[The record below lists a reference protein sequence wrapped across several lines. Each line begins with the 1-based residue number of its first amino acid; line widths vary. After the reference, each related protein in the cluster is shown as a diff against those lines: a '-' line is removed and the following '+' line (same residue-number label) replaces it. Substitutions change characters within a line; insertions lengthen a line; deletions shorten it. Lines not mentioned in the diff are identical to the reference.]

1 MKPLPL
7 RALVAAS
14 LFLTPALWADEKP
27 VAPAAAAPA
36 APAAATPAATPFPL
50 PKQEPDVA
58 AQKYSNKTGEVDKGF
73 LAAHDKYVAIAKEGK
88 GQLLF
93 LGDSITA
100 GWAGKGK
107 EVWAKSFTQ
116 WQPVNFGIG
125 GDRTQHVLWR
135 IENGELADTFKPKAC
150 VLMIGTNNVGGDSA
164 EAIAKGVTKI
174 VETIRTKTPNTKILL
189 LAVFPRGEKASPNPG
204 REKLAQVNKIISK
217 LNDDK
222 HVFYMDIGAKFLQPD
237 GTLPKDIMPDLL
249 HPNEKGYE
257 IWAEAITPKLTE
269 LMK

>member
-1 MKPLPL
+1 MKSL
-7 RALVAAS
+7 RLHALLATSIVFA
-14 LFLTPALWADEKP
+14 PALWAQDKT
-27 VAPAAAAPA
+27 APA
-36 APAAATPAATPFPL
+36 APAAAATPAATPFPL

-58 AQKYSNKTGEVDKGF
+58 AVKYSNKTGQPDTGF
-73 LAAHDKYVAIAKEGK
+73 LNAHKKYAEIAKEGK

-107 EVWAKSFTQ
+107 DVWAKAFSQ

-135 IENGELADTFKPKAC
+135 IENGELADTFKPKTC
-150 VLMIGTNNVGGDSA
+150 VLMIGTNNVGNDSA

-174 VETIRTKTPNTKILL
+174 VDTIRAKTPDTKILL
-189 LAVFPRGEKASPNPG
+189 LAVFPRGEKASPNPA
-204 REKLAQVNKIISK
+204 RQKLAEVNKIISK

-222 HVFYMDIGAKFLQPD
+222 HVFYMDIGEKFLQPD
-237 GTLPKDIMPDLL
+237 GTLSKDIMPDAL
-249 HPNEKGYE
+249 HPNDKGYQ
-257 IWAEAITPKLTE
+257 IWADAITPKLTE